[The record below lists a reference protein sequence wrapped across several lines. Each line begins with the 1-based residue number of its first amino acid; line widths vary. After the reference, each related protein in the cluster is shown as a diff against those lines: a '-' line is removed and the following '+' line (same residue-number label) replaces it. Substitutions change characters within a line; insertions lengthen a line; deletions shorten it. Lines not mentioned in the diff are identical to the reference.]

1 MIKADEKFENK
12 VRKTLDQSLVDLD
25 NGTLAEIRRLKYRAM
40 DVVEHKKSRKPV
52 WVIAPVLASLLFIV
66 LLNMPQR
73 GDNQFVT
80 PGFTELNILTSAE
93 SLDFY
98 DEDIEFYEW
107 CSEVMASE
115 KNMSGQRTAVPV
127 DTGTKHAAG
136 TREGRSSV
144 TKLGI
149 DRVSRFIQG

>member
-1 MIKADEKFENK
+1 MIKADEKFENM
-12 VRKTLDQSLVDLD
+12 VRKTMDQSLDDLD
-25 NGTLAEIRRLKYRAM
+25 VGTLAEISRLKYRAM
-40 DVVEHKKSRKPV
+40 DAVEHKKPRKPA

-115 KNMSGQRTAVPV
+115 VDMSDQRTSVPA
-127 DTGTKHAAG
+127 DTGTKHTAG
-136 TREGRSSV
+136 AREGRGHV